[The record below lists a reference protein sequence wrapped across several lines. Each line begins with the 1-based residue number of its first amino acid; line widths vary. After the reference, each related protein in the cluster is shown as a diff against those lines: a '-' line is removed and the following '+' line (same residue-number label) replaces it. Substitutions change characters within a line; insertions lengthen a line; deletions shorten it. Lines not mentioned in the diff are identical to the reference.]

1 MVFELQPGR
10 PSDFNRFWFGD
21 DGLLRP
27 IWRAG
32 LFVAVFLILYTAA
45 AEIYTNV
52 FGRPEFLPNP
62 FYFVMLN
69 AFVLAE
75 SWALLA
81 LVDERDFGTLG
92 LWFFKGWLGE
102 CARGLALGAIL
113 MGSVV
118 FALVASHAITYQ
130 GRIDVL
136 PHMLSRM
143 AFVALWVLLAAALEE
158 LVFRG
163 YLLQRL
169 MESVGR
175 PAAILALSSLFGLA
189 HFGNPSATVL
199 STFNTVLAGV
209 LLSLLYLRTRAL
221 WMPIGFHFA
230 WNYSLGPIFS
240 LPVSGLSIGHSFMNV
255 SWTGPV
261 WLTGGS
267 YGPEG
272 GVAVTLACAAAII
285 WLALTR
291 TNHVSIDMQ
300 EALK

>member
-1 MVFELQPGR
+1 MAFELQPGR
-10 PSDFNRFWFGD
+10 PSEFNRFCFGD

-32 LFVAVFLILYTAA
+32 LFVTVFLILYSAA
-45 AEIYTNV
+45 AEIYSRL

-62 FYFVMLN
+62 AFFVMLSG
-69 AFVLAE
+69 FVLAE

-81 LVDERDFGTLG
+81 LVDERDFRSLG
-92 LWFFKGWLGE
+92 LWFFKGWLSE
-102 CARGLALGAIL
+102 CAGGLALGVFLTGCAVVVLI
-113 MGSVV
+113 GSR
-118 FALVASHAITYQ
+118 SITYQ
-130 GRIDVL
+130 GRIEVT
-136 PHMLSRM
+136 PHTLSRL
-143 AFVALWVLLAAALEE
+143 AFVALWLLLAAAQEE

-169 MESVGR
+169 MESIGR
-175 PAAILALSSLFGLA
+175 PAAILVLSSLFGLA
-189 HFGNPSATVL
+189 HFGNPSATAL
-199 STFNTVLAGV
+199 STLNTILAGV
-209 LLSLLYLRTRAL
+209 LLSLVYLRARAL

-230 WNYSLGPIFS
+230 WNYFLGPVFS
-240 LPVSGLSIGHSFMNV
+240 LPVSGFSIGPKLMNV
-255 SWTGPV
+255 SPTGPV

-272 GVAVTLACAAAII
+272 GVAVTLVCAAAIT

-291 TNHVSIDMQ
+291 TNHVSMAMQ